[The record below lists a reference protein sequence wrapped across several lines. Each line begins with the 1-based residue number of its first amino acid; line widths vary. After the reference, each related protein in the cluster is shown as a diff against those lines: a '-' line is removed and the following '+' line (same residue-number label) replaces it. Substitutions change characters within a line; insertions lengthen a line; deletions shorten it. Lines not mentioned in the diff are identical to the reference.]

1 MATYTRGDQPL
12 LVSLR
17 KCRASG
23 SWIWHV
29 AKVRTHLIIQ
39 KRFTFALYVEKS
51 INTALVPRVSQPF
64 CLRNASFS
72 MLPCFDL
79 GKVNKYPPLL

>member
-1 MATYTRGDQPL
+1 M
-12 LVSLR
+12 
-17 KCRASG
+17 
-23 SWIWHV
+23 
-29 AKVRTHLIIQ
+29 IIQ